1 MPIPT
6 STKLS
11 LDKGSSDG
19 IMLKLFQLC
28 SANLPVGAY
37 AFSQGLEYAIES
49 AWLKSA
55 DDVEQWLEMQLH
67 QSLARVDLPI
77 LLRIYQALEN
87 KDEAQLIYWN
97 DYLLSCRESKELRL
111 GDTATGEA
119 LNRLLLQLDVPLCS
133 GLQEA
138 GFVALFAQAAF
149 YWQCSGHQCALGLA
163 WSWLENQVM
172 AATKIV
178 PLGQTRAQQL
188 SITLSQQIP
197 SAIEFASNLPDDEL
211 GACLPGLAI
220 ASMQHETQYSRLF
233 RS

>member
-6 STKLS
+6 SFS
-11 LDKGSSDG
+11 EGSSDG
-19 IMLKLFQLC
+19 VLLKLFQLC

-37 AFSQGLEYAIES
+37 SFSQGLEYAIES
-49 AWLKSA
+49 AWIKSA
-55 DDVEQWLEMQLH
+55 DDVEQWLELQLH
-67 QSLARVDLPI
+67 HSLARVDLPV

-87 KDEAQLIYWN
+87 KDEGQLIYWN

-119 LNRLLLQLDVPLCS
+119 LGRLLLQLDVPLCS
-133 GLQEA
+133 GLQDA
-138 GFVALFAQAAF
+138 SFVTLFAQAAEH
-149 YWQCSGHQCALGLA
+149 WQCSVHQCALGLA

-178 PLGQTRAQQL
+178 SLGQTRAQQL
-188 SITLSQQIP
+188 NITLSQQKP
-197 SAIEFASNLPDDEL
+197 TAIEFAKNLNDDEL
-211 GACLPGLAI
+211 GACLPSLAI
-220 ASMQHETQYSRLF
+220 ASMQHETLYSRLF